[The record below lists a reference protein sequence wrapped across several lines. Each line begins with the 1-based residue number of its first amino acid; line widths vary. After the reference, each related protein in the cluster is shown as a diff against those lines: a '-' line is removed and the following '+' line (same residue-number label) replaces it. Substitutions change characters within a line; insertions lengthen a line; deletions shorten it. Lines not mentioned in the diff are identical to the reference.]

1 MSHIYPACRFDS
13 VVVGRFSLPSLA
25 IGEVTMSG
33 KQMCLA
39 ACVANAVCTHV
50 SYKHISG
57 KCLLFPETAAV
68 DQSSDEMMN
77 TYMLVHFGVPTDCV
91 PPTAGISR
99 SKDVMFILPE
109 SNLKEIPNT
118 QSKGGYFETRLSII
132 RTEKGQQQN
141 LYQKLHPALSEVNS
155 TISKFLRAAIVFV
168 NHVEPTMGENTPLL
182 GPYQP
187 ASHRSKVDA
196 LF

>member
-1 MSHIYPACRFDS
+1 MLGHFQQWSIISDFGHIASLDAMLAGKIWSSNNRRIPHIYPACRFDS

-50 SYKHISG
+50 SYKQISG

-99 SKDVMFILPE
+99 SKDVMFIIKAFSTHE
-109 SNLKEIPNT
+109 S
-118 QSKGGYFETRLSII
+118 SD
-132 RTEKGQQQN
+132 
-141 LYQKLHPALSEVNS
+141 VN
-155 TISKFLRAAIVFV
+155 
-168 NHVEPTMGENTPLL
+168 
-182 GPYQP
+182 
-187 ASHRSKVDA
+187 
-196 LF
+196 